1 MLNFE
6 LLRDAHRKE
15 RGNPSIQT
23 LTPDFWK
30 SVAEYFSVKME
41 KYQELRN
48 NSSRFTDKVLAKFER
63 EMRNAANV
71 VIEFYALRE
80 RKIILMSWSEV
91 ATDEK
96 TDTRPLTP
104 EEKEFFTRM
113 TGVMR
118 NVRENILDKALAG
131 EITDMSLSKKQE
143 TPDKYTVEVLE
154 DVQAFMG
161 TDLNLYGPYSEGE
174 KVELPEKY
182 AKLLV
187 DKGKAKLIEDEVTQ

>member
-1 MLNFE
+1 MLSFE

-15 RGNPSIQT
+15 KSNPGIQP
-23 LTPDFWK
+23 LKSEFWK
-30 SVAEYFSVKME
+30 EVAEYFSKKME

-48 NSSRFTDKVLAKFER
+48 NTSRFTDKVLAKFER

-104 EEKEFFTRM
+104 EEKDFFTRLVS
-113 TGVMR
+113 VMR
-118 NVRENILDKALAG
+118 GVRNDILDKSLAG
-131 EITDMSLSKKQE
+131 EESEMAPPKKEE
-143 TPDKYTVEVLE
+143 TPKTFEVKITE

-161 TDLNLYGPYSEGE
+161 TDLNLYGPYSKGK

-182 AKLLV
+182 AKLLA
-187 DKGKAKLIEDEVTQ
+187 DKGKAKLIEDKT